1 MISEFVLNIV
11 FGIVSGLLSLLPDIQ
26 WSVDSAAL
34 TTFLGYVK
42 VGSYL
47 LPMGTVATIT
57 TLIIAII
64 GFRIVISL
72 IKTIW
77 ELLPVV

>member
-1 MISEFVLNIV
+1 MISEFLLNIV
-11 FGIVSGLLSLLPDIQ
+11 FGIVSGMLLFLPDIS

-34 TTFLGYVK
+34 NTFLDYVR

-47 LPMGTVATIT
+47 LPMDTVGTIVG
-57 TLIIAII
+57 LVCSIIA
-64 GFRIVISL
+64 FRVIISL

-77 ELLPVV
+77 ELLPIV